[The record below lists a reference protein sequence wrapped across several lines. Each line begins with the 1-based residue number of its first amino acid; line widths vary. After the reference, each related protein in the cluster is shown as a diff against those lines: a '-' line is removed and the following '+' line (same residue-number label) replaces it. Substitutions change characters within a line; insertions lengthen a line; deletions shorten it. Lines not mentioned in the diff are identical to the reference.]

1 MSIKQYESH
10 LLKDVDDG
18 FGEFDS
24 TFNNSFQNNS
34 NNNSPQFRGSKYQKL
49 NDDDDEED
57 EIQQQQNQSTTPST
71 YSSNP
76 HTDSPFLRSVAGGGG
91 RSSPS
96 LSSFETF
103 SLGHG
108 HKIDKEKKDGYGSG
122 FNLST
127 VKGFF
132 TYIYV
137 SLRYTLYGDLRVALK
152 YVHNN
157 SKRNKKSLLLG
168 LFTIFLVVLFISFLQ
183 NLIQASPIVFL
194 KLSEDQT
201 GELDLV
207 ITGDPNNYGSA
218 NTSLLLA
225 QPVYE
230 SSSEDAQYNKVDTKE
245 KLIQAMNDNDFNG
258 DTTTNNNQKS
268 LKFSMDTIK
277 DSLKDTLEN
286 VQDQLTFFNDISGYF
301 VNSTYLN
308 QTLSHASTV
317 QGVAPR
323 WLSIGNIYNP
333 TTDIQA
339 SLIILVMNTNLE
351 KQLNL
356 GRGWNHP
363 SLVGNQI
370 HITNSFLN
378 RIGVEPNKNQQ
389 VHFHMSFV
397 DVLERLGAN
406 SFPTANDVTTII
418 EQYTNQPVP
427 DSSNITSLVEI
438 YQSIYPTKN
447 MSQVLTDLF
456 EQGINIT
463 MNTITNKFN
472 YIIYPKVVISN
483 YFNFFEQELTLDKEL
498 VVVDAIKSSGGKF
511 PNSIG
516 NVGVLESSFVES
528 MIIEKLHNV
537 SNQLNSSV
545 YQNIIELV
553 EFVQQVYPNNNY
565 SMIFDQLIKFQGTFN
580 NFTEKFKIDDYA
592 MSPIVML
599 ANRVKIYTSSDQ
611 EMMNGFMEFT
621 NQIATLLGY
630 SYPVTFT
637 TPLQTTVTMFMYTK
651 LSLNQIFNC
660 VATVLLVLGAL
671 MIYSLLLSDVE
682 GKTFEYGM
690 LRAQGMRHYALILL
704 LLSQALY
711 FSIPGIIFGLF
722 FGWCVYSVVAYFVY
736 CKFVLLPINL
746 TFYSTSIISGLFMG
760 LLMPI
765 VANIAPIQRAL
776 SRTLRDALDV
786 YHQVKNETI
795 VKIMKLEEIGLDVL
809 QTLLAVLAV
818 GVGFTVYYL
827 IPLSFTFRNY
837 GLFFGILTGILMG
850 MLFGMSMLAQA
861 IQPFIEKAV
870 IFCLILG
877 RDRRSLYNLVRKN
890 LFSHSSRNSKT
901 ATMLTISLTF
911 VIFTGCVFRLQGHNI
926 QELVRLGIGSDVAVI
941 ATSTLNPIPEA
952 KIRAFLDND
961 MANNTNSIISNYS
974 MVTFPL
980 DKVLNIR
987 STHLTTLASY
997 PDIPVRVYGVE
1008 QNFLSS
1014 VYLDF
1019 YDYTET
1025 SKSLEFP
1032 TVKGTSS
1039 TPDVIQSLYVNQHKQ
1054 TIPEDING
1062 IISPPPS
1069 VISNGSVLYEPDN
1082 PIWWW
1087 VRNHLNNT
1095 YVYKNYTDMV
1105 ISEAFRLTS
1114 GADTNTPFTLVIKY
1128 KQFEG
1133 AYNNL
1138 NLLGKPQSM
1147 VGMFPSFFF
1156 STYSQTA
1163 WNSPVLVNMDEFYNI
1178 MSLIYSLSS
1187 SGGDGTNT
1195 LPPVPQKSKILV
1207 KLKDSATQIQRDNI
1221 INGIRNFIKTDNIQ
1235 VVDTRFLLNN
1245 TETAITILN
1254 LFFYVVSTA
1263 SIILCFFMLWVSFSA
1278 NIHENSWEFGVLRSI
1293 GLTSFQVTRV
1303 YIYEALVLIFSSMIL
1318 GLAIGLGIA
1327 LTLTLQFD
1335 LFTEL
1340 PFSFEF
1346 PYIMFIGVLISSIVI
1361 AIFVSYQSSKEY
1373 RERMIASVLK
1383 GK

>member
-1 MSIKQYESH
+1 MSKNYDDHKSH
-10 LLKDVDDG
+10 LLGDNHDG

-24 TFNNSFQNNS
+24 SFNNTFQSNS
-34 NNNSPQFRGSKYQKL
+34 NSPQFNNGSSKYQKL
-49 NDDDDEED
+49 RDEDMDDNDD
-57 EIQQQQNQSTTPST
+57 SSPST
-71 YSSNP
+71 YSNP
-76 HTDSPFLRSVAGGGG
+76 HTDSPFLKSNGLGGKT
-91 RSSPS
+91 SS

-108 HKIDKEKKDGYGSG
+108 HKIDREKDDGSSS
-122 FNLST
+122 FNMST

-132 TYIYV
+132 QYLYV

-225 QPVYE
+225 TPVYE
-230 SSSEDAQYNKVDTKE
+230 TSSEEAQYNKVDTRE
-245 KLIQAMNDNDFNG
+245 KLAEAMDENDFNG
-258 DTTTNNNQKS
+258 VSTDQQISRATSLLDVVKDTVASVNNQ
-268 LKFSMDTIK
+268 LNFIGD
-277 DSLKDTLEN
+277 L
-286 VQDQLTFFNDISGYF
+286 SGYF
-301 VNSTYLN
+301 VNSTFLN
-308 QTLSHASTV
+308 QTLYGASTV
-317 QGVAPR
+317 HGVAPR
-323 WLSIGNIYNP
+323 WLSIGNIKNAN
-333 TTDIQA
+333 TDISA
-339 SLIILVMNTNLE
+339 SLILMVMNTNLE
-351 KQLNL
+351 KSLNL
-356 GRGWNHP
+356 GRGWTHP
-363 SLVGNQI
+363 ALVGNQI
-370 HITNSFLN
+370 HITKSFLT
-378 RIGVEPNKNQQ
+378 RIGVEPNKGES
-389 VHFHMSFV
+389 VHLHMSFV
-397 DVLERLGAN
+397 DVLERLGTQAL
-406 SFPTANDVTTII
+406 PTVKDITNVI
-418 EQYTNQPVP
+418 EQYTQQPIP
-427 DSSNITSLVEI
+427 DSFNITALVDI
-438 YQSIYPTKN
+438 YQSIYPSKN
-447 MSQVLTDLF
+447 MTQVLTDMF
-456 EQGINIT
+456 DNGINIT
-463 MNTITNKFN
+463 KIDATTYS
-472 YIIYPKVVISN
+472 YIIFPKIIISN
-483 YFNFFEQELTLDKEL
+483 YYSFFENDLTIDKEL

-516 NVGVLESSFVES
+516 NVGVLESSFVEQL
-528 MIIEKLHNV
+528 IVEKLDNI
-537 SNQLNSSV
+537 SQQLNSSV
-545 YQNIIELV
+545 FQNIVQLA
-553 EFVQQVYPNNNY
+553 EFVESIYPNNNY
-565 SMIFDQLIKFQGTFN
+565 SMIIDQVINLQDRIT
-580 NFTEKFKIDDYA
+580 NFTRQFKIDYYS
-592 MSPIVML
+592 MSSVVML
-599 ANRVKIYTSSDQ
+599 QNRVKIYTASDQ
-611 EMMNGFMEFT
+611 EMMNGFMAFT
-621 NQIATLLGY
+621 NQIASRLGY

-637 TPLQTTVTMFMYTK
+637 TPLSTTVQMFMYTK

-736 CKFVLLPINL
+736 CKFVLLPIDL

-809 QTLLAVLAV
+809 QTLLAVMAV

-861 IQPFIEKAV
+861 IQPFVEKAV

-877 RDRRSLYNLVRKN
+877 KDRKSLYNLVRKN

-926 QELVRLGIGSDVAVI
+926 QELVRLGIGSDVAVV
-941 ATSTLNPIPEA
+941 ATSTFNPIPED

-961 MANNTNSIISNYS
+961 IANNTQSIVTSYS
-974 MVTFPL
+974 TVTFPL
-980 DKVLNIR
+980 DKIMNIR

-997 PDIPVRVYGVE
+997 PDVPVRVYGVE

-1014 VYLDF
+1014 VFLDF
-1019 YDYTET
+1019 YDYTEL
-1025 SKSLEFP
+1025 SKSLNFP
-1032 TVKGTSS
+1032 SIKGTS
-1039 TPDVIQSLYVNQHKQ
+1039 TPDVISSLYVNQHKQ
-1054 TIPEDING
+1054 TIPEDVGGVIV
-1062 IISPPPS
+1062 PPPS

-1114 GADTNTPFTLVIKY
+1114 GADTNTPFSLVIKY

-1133 AYNNL
+1133 ALNVL
-1138 NLLGKPQSM
+1138 NLLSKPQSM

-1156 STYSQTA
+1156 STYSQTS
-1163 WNSPVLVNMDEFYNI
+1163 WNSPVLVNIDEFYNI
-1178 MSLIYSLSS
+1178 MNLVFSLTS
-1187 SGGDGTNT
+1187 DPAVQ
-1195 LPPVPQKSKILV
+1195 LPAVPPKSKILV
-1207 KLKDSATQIQRDNI
+1207 KLKASATQSQRDNV

-1235 VVDTRFLLNN
+1235 VVDTQFLLNN

-1254 LFFYVVSTA
+1254 LFFYVVSSA

-1318 GLAIGLGIA
+1318 GLCIGLGIA

-1346 PYIMFIGVLISSIVI
+1346 PYIMFIGVLISSIFI